1 MIRLLAAVALLIA
14 PAAALAEWQVAET
27 QHFII
32 YSERSRPDL
41 EKLAERLE
49 SYDKLM
55 RMATS
60 IPEDR
65 DPVKVRIYELE
76 DLGDIQKAAN
86 TDAGIGGFYDSNILG
101 PFLVTP
107 RKTTGAIKE
116 FTPEIVLHHEYA
128 HHFMLQYFPAVYP
141 GWYTEGFAELIG
153 SSKQLEDGRI
163 GYGMPAKGRG
173 NEIAAYWVPL
183 QELLVKGRARDLDT
197 YGQGWALTHFFTFNK
212 ERSKQLRQ
220 YLQLLS
226 NGKPLTEAAQ
236 AFGNLDALNREARRY
251 VTDSVFEY
259 KPVKVEIARPAVRK
273 FRAVTAA
280 EADLVPQ
287 LAAYGDEDLSLI
299 EKAGW
304 RERARRFR
312 ERTLNSIREKVAR
325 HPGDAFG
332 LYFLAEAE
340 NAAGNYDRAEAAADR
355 ALAVQPNHVRAIARK
370 SILLSRRAGK
380 LDAEA
385 RLAKAAE
392 ARRLAVKANRLDLD
406 DPLPLLAFYES
417 YRLSGQKPTPQA
429 ILGLE
434 QAVAT
439 YPLDMTFRQV
449 LVDQMAADGRY
460 VEAIALLQRIANATH
475 PSPRRKAAREQIAKL
490 QAMLAAKPAKSAS

>member
-1 MIRLLAAVALLIA
+1 MIVRLLAAVAVLSA

-32 YSERSRPDL
+32 YSERSRADI
-41 EKLAERLE
+41 EKLAERVE
-49 SYDKLM
+49 SYDRLM

-86 TDAGIGGFYDSNILG
+86 SDGGIGGFYDSNILG
-101 PFLVTP
+101 PFLVAP

-128 HHFMLQYFPAVYP
+128 HHFMLQYFPAIYP

-183 QELLVKGRARDLDT
+183 RELLVTERPYALDT

-212 ERSKQLRQ
+212 ERSAQLRQ
-220 YLQLLS
+220 YLYRLS
-226 NGKPLTEAAQ
+226 SGKSLREAAQ
-236 AFGNLDALNREARRY
+236 VFGDLNALNREARRY
-251 VTDSVFEY
+251 VTSGAFEY
-259 KPVKVEIARPAVRK
+259 KPVKVEIARPVVRK
-273 FRAVTAA
+273 IRGASAA
-280 EADLVPQ
+280 EADLVPE
-287 LAAYGDEDLSLI
+287 LASFGDDDLSFI
-299 EKAGW
+299 DKPGW

-312 ERTLNSIREKVAR
+312 ERTLISIRNKVAR

-332 LYFLAEAE
+332 HYFLAEAE
-340 NAAGNYDRAEAAADR
+340 NAAGNFDRAEGAADR
-355 ALAVQPNHVRAIARK
+355 ALAVQPTHVRALARK
-370 SILLSRRAGK
+370 SILLARRAGK
-380 LDAEA
+380 LDGAA
-385 RLAKAAE
+385 RPAQAAE
-392 ARRLAVKANRLDLD
+392 ARRLATRANRLDVE
-406 DPLPLLAFYES
+406 DPLPLVAFYES
-417 YRLSGQKPTPQA
+417 YRLAGEKPTPQA

-434 QAVAT
+434 KAVAT
-439 YPLDMTFRQV
+439 YPLDMNIRQR

-460 VEAIALLQRIANATH
+460 AEAIALLQRIANATH
-475 PSPRRKAAREQIAKL
+475 SSPRRSAARAQLAKL
-490 QAMLAAKPAKSAS
+490 RAMLAAKQPT